1 MKRLNI
7 RLKSKFMLVFCSLM
21 LLSVATVLTTS
32 VYVFHRYEK
41 ELYRDT
47 SLVLNMSVDSIEQK
61 LSAVDTASSY
71 VVMGNAVQDILQNE
85 ELDFSTREPVYSFGQ
100 AYQALNDL
108 LLNYYGQLSCVRSA
122 AVCVNGKSFGIGD
135 AYAMENTLVEELA
148 MEVPGVGSKPVLY
161 ESEGRLFYVRNIV
174 NMREMNMRPLGLLVL
189 QIDLQSIVS
198 DSLKSRKNL
207 NYQPDIAIFSKNGD
221 VLFTSF
227 TGEEEKIQFQ
237 PTENGYQ
244 ICRLEGRDYFVS
256 YATHSAFDLS
266 YTMYLPFD
274 SVTRSMRLLNALTFA
289 VAVLAILVNTLFC
302 SRFVSQ
308 IIQQF
313 NMLVTKMH
321 LFQAGRYEEL
331 DRYRSNNRKDEVGYL
346 DRSFDKMVGEVKRLV
361 KENYL
366 TKIAKQEAQLKSLQN
381 QIDPHFLFNI
391 LQTINWKA
399 KTGKQEEIS
408 HITESL
414 GKILRYTLY
423 KKEAWVPLR
432 EELEIVEGY
441 VSIQKYRY
449 GEWLSVLTEVPKKWG
464 EAMIPPMA
472 LQNLTENSIKHALE
486 NMLEPCVVKI
496 GALDSGEDLLLFVED
511 NGPGISEETLKKLR
525 DPVESDE
532 EIGLINIKK
541 RLSLLLGE
549 RYTLSVYNTGRGT
562 RAEILLPKPENEKER
577 RERK

>member
-1 MKRLNI
+1 M
-7 RLKSKFMLVFCSLM
+7 RLKSEFMLVFCSLM

-32 VYVFHRYEK
+32 VYVFHQYEK

-47 SLVLNMSVDSIEQK
+47 SLVLNMSVDSIEQE

-71 VVMGNAVQDILQNE
+71 VVMGNAVQNMLQNE
-85 ELDFSTREPVYSFGQ
+85 ELDFSTREPVYSFGR

-148 MEVPGVGSKPVLY
+148 MAVSGVGSKPVLY
-161 ESEGRLFYVRNIV
+161 ESEGKLFYVRNIV

-207 NYQPDIAIFSKNGD
+207 NYQPDIVIFSKNGD

-227 TGEEEKIQFQ
+227 TGAEEKGQFQ

-244 ICRLEGRDYFVS
+244 ICRMEGRDYFVS
-256 YATHSAFDLS
+256 YATHSAFGLS

-274 SVTRSMRLLNALTFA
+274 SVARSLRLLNVLTFA

-313 NMLVTKMH
+313 NVLVTKMH

-331 DRYRSNNRKDEVGYL
+331 DRYRSDNRKDEVGYL
-346 DRSFDKMVGEVKRLV
+346 DRSFDQMVGEVKRLV

-423 KKEAWVPLR
+423 KKEALVPLR

-449 GEWLSVLTEVPKKWG
+449 GERLIVLTEVPKKWG

-525 DPVESDE
+525 DPVEADE
-532 EIGLINIKK
+532 GIGLINIKK

-577 RERK
+577 RERN

>member
-71 VVMGNAVQDILQNE
+71 VLMGNAVQDILQNE
-85 ELDFSTREPVYSFGQ
+85 ELDFSTREPVYSFGR

-174 NMREMNMRPLGLLVL
+174 NMREINMRPLGLLVL

-237 PTENGYQ
+237 PPRMDTK
-244 ICRLEGRDYFVS
+244 
-256 YATHSAFDLS
+256 SAAWKGVTIL
-266 YTMYLPFD
+266 
-274 SVTRSMRLLNALTFA
+274 SVTQPTRLLT
-289 VAVLAILVNTLFC
+289 
-302 SRFVSQ
+302 
-308 IIQQF
+308 
-313 NMLVTKMH
+313 
-321 LFQAGRYEEL
+321 
-331 DRYRSNNRKDEVGYL
+331 
-346 DRSFDKMVGEVKRLV
+346 
-361 KENYL
+361 
-366 TKIAKQEAQLKSLQN
+366 
-381 QIDPHFLFNI
+381 
-391 LQTINWKA
+391 
-399 KTGKQEEIS
+399 
-408 HITESL
+408 
-414 GKILRYTLY
+414 
-423 KKEAWVPLR
+423 
-432 EELEIVEGY
+432 
-441 VSIQKYRY
+441 
-449 GEWLSVLTEVPKKWG
+449 
-464 EAMIPPMA
+464 
-472 LQNLTENSIKHALE
+472 
-486 NMLEPCVVKI
+486 
-496 GALDSGEDLLLFVED
+496 
-511 NGPGISEETLKKLR
+511 
-525 DPVESDE
+525 
-532 EIGLINIKK
+532 
-541 RLSLLLGE
+541 
-549 RYTLSVYNTGRGT
+549 
-562 RAEILLPKPENEKER
+562 
-577 RERK
+577 

>member
-47 SLVLNMSVDSIEQK
+47 SLVLNISVDSIEQK

-85 ELDFSTREPVYSFGQ
+85 ELDFSTREPVYSFGR

-174 NMREMNMRPLGLLVL
+174 NMREINMRPLGLLVL

-274 SVTRSMRLLNALTFA
+274 SVTRSLRLLNALIFA

-313 NMLVTKMH
+313 NILVTKMH

-414 GKILRYTLY
+414 GKILCAT
-423 KKEAWVPLR
+423 PF
-432 EELEIVEGY
+432 
-441 VSIQKYRY
+441 
-449 GEWLSVLTEVPKKWG
+449 T
-464 EAMIPPMA
+464 
-472 LQNLTENSIKHALE
+472 
-486 NMLEPCVVKI
+486 
-496 GALDSGEDLLLFVED
+496 
-511 NGPGISEETLKKLR
+511 
-525 DPVESDE
+525 
-532 EIGLINIKK
+532 KK
-541 RLSLLLGE
+541 RPWYPCGKNW
-549 RYTLSVYNTGRGT
+549 R
-562 RAEILLPKPENEKER
+562 
-577 RERK
+577 

>member
-1 MKRLNI
+1 
-7 RLKSKFMLVFCSLM
+7 
-21 LLSVATVLTTS
+21 
-32 VYVFHRYEK
+32 
-41 ELYRDT
+41 
-47 SLVLNMSVDSIEQK
+47 
-61 LSAVDTASSY
+61 
-71 VVMGNAVQDILQNE
+71 
-85 ELDFSTREPVYSFGQ
+85 
-100 AYQALNDL
+100 
-108 LLNYYGQLSCVRSA
+108 
-122 AVCVNGKSFGIGD
+122 
-135 AYAMENTLVEELA
+135 
-148 MEVPGVGSKPVLY
+148 
-161 ESEGRLFYVRNIV
+161 
-174 NMREMNMRPLGLLVL
+174 
-189 QIDLQSIVS
+189 
-198 DSLKSRKNL
+198 
-207 NYQPDIAIFSKNGD
+207 
-221 VLFTSF
+221 
-227 TGEEEKIQFQ
+227 
-237 PTENGYQ
+237 
-244 ICRLEGRDYFVS
+244 
-256 YATHSAFDLS
+256 
-266 YTMYLPFD
+266 MYLPFD
-274 SVTRSMRLLNALTFA
+274 SVTRSLRLLNALTFA

-346 DRSFDKMVGEVKRLV
+346 DRSFDKMVGEVKSLV

-391 LQTINWKA
+391 LQTINWKV

-423 KKEAWVPLR
+423 KKEALVPLR

-449 GEWLSVLTEVPKKWG
+449 GERLSVLIEVPKKWG
-464 EAMIPPMA
+464 EAMIPPLA

-525 DPVESDE
+525 NPVESDE
-532 EIGLINIKK
+532 GIGLINIKK